1 MSDFHK
7 TFGQFNSY
15 FKIFLARTRSF
26 ESNKIDFIFNYSL
39 SQGNV
44 EIRESEKYTYR
55 VLLFCN
61 LRLLSLFH
69 AQAMIYT

>member
-1 MSDFHK
+1 M
-7 TFGQFNSY
+7 
-15 FKIFLARTRSF
+15 F

-39 SQGNV
+39 SQGKV

-55 VLLFCN
+55 VFLFCN